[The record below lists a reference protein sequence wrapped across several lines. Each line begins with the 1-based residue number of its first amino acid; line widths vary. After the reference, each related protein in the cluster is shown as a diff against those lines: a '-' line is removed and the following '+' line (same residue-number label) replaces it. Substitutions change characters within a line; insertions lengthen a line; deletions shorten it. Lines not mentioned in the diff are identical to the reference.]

1 MVSKQN
7 PQQVSQKKKENNN
20 YILFNDEKQK
30 RSQLFS
36 LPCQAWAAI

>member
-7 PQQVSQKKKENNN
+7 PQQVSQKKKKENNN
-20 YILFNDEKQK
+20 YKLFNDEKQK

-36 LPCQAWAAI
+36 LPCQA